1 VPGTD
6 RNRTKG
12 KEWNKTKRNE
22 TNTLTH
28 ISNAH
33 RFLYFLFG
41 ACASKFTWRRCR
53 CFPSA
58 AAFSS
63 AHTHNMHFHLA
74 STTKKRENGRT
85 CERVGESVCD
95 KAAGI
100 KREGKSEKKL
110 TIARKLLTVSERERE
125 RERCLYSG
133 RINHFETALKA
144 NRL

>member
-1 VPGTD
+1 
-6 RNRTKG
+6 
-12 KEWNKTKRNE
+12 
-22 TNTLTH
+22 
-28 ISNAH
+28 
-33 RFLYFLFG
+33 
-41 ACASKFTWRRCR
+41 
-53 CFPSA
+53 
-58 AAFSS
+58 
-63 AHTHNMHFHLA
+63 MHFHLA

-95 KAAGI
+95 KAAAI

>member
-1 VPGTD
+1 
-6 RNRTKG
+6 
-12 KEWNKTKRNE
+12 
-22 TNTLTH
+22 
-28 ISNAH
+28 
-33 RFLYFLFG
+33 
-41 ACASKFTWRRCR
+41 
-53 CFPSA
+53 
-58 AAFSS
+58 
-63 AHTHNMHFHLA
+63 MHFHLA

-100 KREGKSEKKL
+100 KREGKSEKKV
-110 TIARKLLTVSERERE
+110 TIAGKLLTVSE